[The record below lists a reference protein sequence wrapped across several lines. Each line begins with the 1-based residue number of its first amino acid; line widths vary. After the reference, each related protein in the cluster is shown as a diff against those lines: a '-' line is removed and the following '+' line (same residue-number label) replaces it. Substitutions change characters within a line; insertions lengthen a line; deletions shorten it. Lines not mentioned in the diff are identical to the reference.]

1 MVNIPEWPSDE
12 PSRHVA
18 AKYRRLFLT
27 QMHLKGPWLL
37 GTRVGP
43 LKPTN
48 STTLQRLE
56 AYVLLQGGKS
66 KNKQTTTTT
75 TTTMTKTPTTTTATT
90 TTAQQRQQQQQT
102 KSLPHSAVLEVKA
115 LR

>member
-1 MVNIPEWPSDE
+1 M
-12 PSRHVA
+12 
-18 AKYRRLFLT
+18 YF
-27 QMHLKGPWLL
+27 KGPWLL

-48 STTLQRLE
+48 STTSQRLE

-66 KNKQTTTTT
+66 KNKNNNNNDDDDDEHHHNNNKQN
-75 TTTMTKTPTTTTATT
+75 
-90 TTAQQRQQQQQT
+90 
-102 KSLPHSAVLEVKA
+102 LPHSAALEVKA